1 MVRSFFDEALA
12 EVRLSSLYRE
22 SSVGL
27 DRVLVSNGWVELS
40 IELGPADLRLVYEY
54 LAFVLPAL
62 ERSVSMPGGVVLKS
76 PILHTPP
83 SYLQF
88 FFDLF
93 SLAESDT
100 PYNEVLVSYLH
111 LEDTGLQSYELYD
124 CDSVSSIEYLLSSI
138 KDSPAL
144 IFPGRFQFS
153 QGGSGLILNTRRA
166 NQRTVNGICVDIDP
180 FINSSVDLPI
190 DPVVLSELLSR
201 VDSRLRPSYVCLTG
215 RGLHLWYIFDKPV
228 QTFRARNP
236 RRIKLQALSRALYSY
251 FATILKDLPC
261 VLDHRCA
268 AINHGFRA
276 PGSLSKRGYPVRVYC
291 PSDFVNR
298 HSVVS
303 PLEISDVLSSLSETM
318 GFEYP
323 EDSRLF
329 ADDVRWKSFSDMRTE
344 LALLRSRPAT
354 DSQLEFIS
362 NLHDSG
368 WVTDQEFSR
377 CISICAPQA
386 GELIGRAL
394 ERRNLSRSRSNK
406 LPIRPSWR
414 TRPHSVIAGKS
425 GGIYRVVL
433 ENIQKVPLGRRYL
446 SLHMLAGV
454 AYMMVD
460 PIKTKAELES
470 DLTAL
475 LDTKWAKM
483 GTPLTLRDVRNALL
497 GYTPENWQTRNS
509 ICSILGFDPFGD
521 PPKRNGRS
529 RADHLAH
536 VANPA
541 RSAKMKKSAL
551 DAIIKCLK
559 ADPGASK
566 RAISLTSGV
575 SYTTVSKYWVEAC
588 DILGIED
595 CRSRYHGPRN
605 NIE

>member
-1 MVRSFFDEALA
+1 MAHNLFDAALA
-12 EVRLSSLYRE
+12 EARLLLLYRE
-22 SSVGL
+22 SSEGL
-27 DRVLVSNGWVELS
+27 DRVLLSNDWVELS
-40 IELGPADLRLVYEY
+40 VDMGPTDLRLVYEY
-54 LAFVLPAL
+54 LAYVLPSL
-62 ERSVSMPGGVVLKS
+62 ERSASPSGGIRLRPPVLN
-76 PILHTPP
+76 TPP

-93 SLAESDT
+93 SLGESDT

-153 QGGSGLILNTRRA
+153 QGDSGLVLNTRRA
-166 NQRTVNGICVDIDP
+166 NQRTVNGVCVDIDP
-180 FINSSVDLPI
+180 FSKSSDDLPI

-201 VDSRLRPSYVCLTG
+201 VDSRITPSYICLTG

-228 QTFRARNP
+228 QTFRSRNP
-236 RRIKLQALSRALYSY
+236 RRVKLQALSRALYSY
-251 FATILKDLPC
+251 FAALLDDLPC
-261 VLDHRCA
+261 VLDHRCS

-276 PGSLSKRGYPVRVYC
+276 PGSLSKRGYPVRCYC
-291 PSDFVNR
+291 PSGFVNR
-298 HSVVS
+298 HSVLS
-303 PLEISDVLSSLSETM
+303 PLVISEVLSSLSESM
-318 GFEYP
+318 GFEYA
-323 EDSRLF
+323 EDSRLS
-329 ADDVRWKSFSDMRTE
+329 ADDVRWKTFSDMRVE
-344 LALLRSRPAT
+344 LSLLHSRPAT

-368 WVTDQEFSR
+368 WVTDLEFSR
-377 CISICAPQA
+377 CISISAPQA

-394 ERRNLSRSRSNK
+394 ERRNLSRSKSNK
-406 LPIRPSWR
+406 MPIRPTWR
-414 TRPHSVIAGKS
+414 TRPHSVIAGRS

-454 AYMMVD
+454 AYMMID
-460 PIKTKAELES
+460 PIKTKAELEG

-475 LDTKWAKM
+475 LDTQWAKM
-483 GTPLTLRDVRNALL
+483 GTPLTQRDVRNALL

-509 ICSILGFDPFGD
+509 ISSILGFDPFGD
-521 PPKRNGRS
+521 PPKRNGRA
-529 RADHLAH
+529 RADHLAL

-541 RSAKMKKSAL
+541 RSAKMKENAL
-551 DAIIKCLK
+551 NAIVECLRS
-559 ADPGASK
+559 DVGASK
-566 RAISLTSGV
+566 RSISLKSGV
-575 SYTTVSKYWVEAC
+575 SYTTVSKYWAEAC

-595 CRSRYHGPRN
+595 TRSGFHGR
-605 NIE
+605 